1 MPPHVT
7 VKDFVSA
14 IDPVPTK
21 GRRRT
26 SKVVVTPVDGYTAA
40 TNVAW
45 IILTSLLTLYT
56 VRTFVHPYINRLT
69 PTSS

>member
-1 MPPHVT
+1 MPAQVT

-14 IDPVPTK
+14 IDPVPAK
-21 GRRRT
+21 DRPRT

-45 IILTSLLTLYT
+45 IMLTSLLTLYA
-56 VRTFVHPYINRLT
+56 VRTFIHPRIN
-69 PTSS
+69 